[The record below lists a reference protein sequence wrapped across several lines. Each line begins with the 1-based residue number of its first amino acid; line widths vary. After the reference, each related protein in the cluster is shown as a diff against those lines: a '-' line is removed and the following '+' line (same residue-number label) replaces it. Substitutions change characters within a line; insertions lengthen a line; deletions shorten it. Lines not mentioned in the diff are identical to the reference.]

1 MTQPTTDQGATPNP
15 TAGATPEAASTTTT
29 TPTADEL
36 KAQLADALSQIKKL
50 NKESETRRKSLD
62 QYEKEKAD
70 REALELSETQKLQ
83 KQIEA
88 LQAEKAK
95 STDLANQRLIRAEV
109 LAAASADFAHPED
122 VYTVI
127 REKLTVS
134 DDGKVDGLPEALA
147 ELKKTRP
154 TWLKTYRPS
163 GVQPTNPGENATGQG
178 ETDAQ
183 RRSRVYGSG
192 VNPFDPSWA
201 KEHGG
206 GVVVNSKTID

>member
-15 TAGATPEAASTTTT
+15 TAGATPEAASTSTT
-29 TPTADEL
+29 TPTAEEL
-36 KAQLADALSQIKKL
+36 AKKNAELESLVRKL
-50 NKESETRRKSLD
+50 NKENESRRKQND
-62 QYEKEKAD
+62 AYEAEKAE
-70 REALELSETQKLQ
+70 RAAAELSETQKLQ

-88 LQAEKAK
+88 LQADKAK

-147 ELKKTRP
+147 ELKKIRP

-163 GVQPTNPGENATGQG
+163 GVQPTNPGDNANGSG
-178 ETDAQ
+178 ETEAQ
-183 RRSRVYGSG
+183 RRARVYGAG
-192 VNPFDPSWA
+192 VNVFSPEWA
-201 KEHGG
+201 RQHGG
-206 GVVVNSKTID
+206 GVTEGK